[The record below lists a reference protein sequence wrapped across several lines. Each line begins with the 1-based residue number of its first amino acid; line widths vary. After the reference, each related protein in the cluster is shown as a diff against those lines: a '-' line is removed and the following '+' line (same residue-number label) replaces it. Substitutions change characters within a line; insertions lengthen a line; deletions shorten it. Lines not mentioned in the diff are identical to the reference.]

1 MNSYLAPIYTG
12 IVSAIIGYLLGKIK
26 QMNKETKAERM
37 ALGALLRNDMFRI
50 YEKYRD
56 ADTVPA
62 RTQEE
67 IDYLYAAYHGLGF
80 NNVGTKI
87 HDEIMAKPTEV

>member
-12 IVSAIIGYLLGKIK
+12 VVSALLGYALAKLK
-26 QMNKETKAERM
+26 QVKQETKAERQ

-56 ADTVPA
+56 ASAVPA

-67 IDYLYAAYHGLGF
+67 IDSLYAAYHGLGF

>member
-1 MNSYLAPIYTG
+1 MNSYITPIYTG
-12 IVSAIIGYLLGKIK
+12 LISALLGYCLAKVRQMK
-26 QMNKETKAERM
+26 QESKAERQ

-56 ADTVPA
+56 AAEVPA
-62 RTQEE
+62 STQEE
-67 IDYLYAAYHGLGF
+67 IDSLYAAYHGLGF